1 MVADRTVGRHRATTV
16 DPEDAQCLHTVA
28 DPMDAQPRPTVAEEA
43 ARWVPTVA
51 AVAERQRTEEAAV
64 GIPVALAA
72 VVVTHLLL
80 AEEAVA
86 THQLPAV
93 EVAVGMAV
101 DKV

>member
-1 MVADRTVGRHRATTV
+1 MRLLTAV
-16 DPEDAQCLHTVA
+16 E
-28 DPMDAQPRPTVAEEA
+28 AEVVEA
-43 ARWVPTVA
+43 A
-51 AVAERQRTEEAAV
+51 
-64 GIPVALAA
+64 GALAA

-93 EVAVGMAV
+93 EVAVGIAV

>member
-1 MVADRTVGRHRATTV
+1 
-16 DPEDAQCLHTVA
+16 
-28 DPMDAQPRPTVAEEA
+28 
-43 ARWVPTVA
+43 VA

-93 EVAVGMAV
+93 EVAVGIAV